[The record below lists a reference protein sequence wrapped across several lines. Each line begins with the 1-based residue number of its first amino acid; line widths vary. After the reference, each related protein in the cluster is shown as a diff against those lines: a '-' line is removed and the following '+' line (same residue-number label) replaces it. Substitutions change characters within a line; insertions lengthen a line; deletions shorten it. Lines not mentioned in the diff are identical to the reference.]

1 MNLLRWGQCGDDRG
15 LYRMYQFSKLEMIV
29 INWPEDSDI
38 LHEKL
43 ISIEEELYSS
53 LGLHYK

>member
-1 MNLLRWGQCGDDRG
+1 MNLLLWGQCGDDRG
-15 LYRMYQFSKLEMIV
+15 LYQVHQFSKLEMFV
-29 INWPEDSDI
+29 INRPEDSDI

>member
-1 MNLLRWGQCGDDRG
+1 
-15 LYRMYQFSKLEMIV
+15 MISR
-29 INWPEDSDI
+29 PEDSDI
-38 LHEKL
+38 LHEEL